1 MLRKSLFISTL
12 FAFVLSLTALPGS
25 AAISQEFDKIYS
37 LQSGGSFELQNVNGP
52 VEVQGWDRDA
62 VEVRAVKTAKHH
74 ESDLDRVTI
83 EVSAKADSVSVT
95 THYPQDEGVEVAV
108 EYLVRVPRGA
118 HVEHVGTINGT
129 VSVVGVDSIDD
140 LHTVNGNI
148 EVYDGGGNVHAHT
161 TNGNIHLELAH
172 FVGAT
177 GASAE
182 TTNGSLLVALPAD
195 AQADIETRC
204 LNGNFLS
211 EVPLTMQSTL
221 KPREMHG
228 KLGKGGAPI
237 KLRTINGGIRIVTLR
252 ATV

>member
-37 LQSGGSFELQNVNGP
+37 LQSGGTF
-52 VEVQGWDRDA
+52 
-62 VEVRAVKTAKHH
+62 
-74 ESDLDRVTI
+74 
-83 EVSAKADSVSVT
+83 
-95 THYPQDEGVEVAV
+95 
-108 EYLVRVPRGA
+108 
-118 HVEHVGTINGT
+118 NGT

-211 EVPLTMQSTL
+211 EMPLTMQSTL

-228 KLGKGGAPI
+228 KLGGGGAPI

>member
-1 MLRKSLFISTL
+1 MLRKSRFISAV
-12 FAFVLSLTALPGS
+12 FAFILSVAAFPAS
-25 AAISQEFDKIYS
+25 AAISQQFDKIYT
-37 LQSGGSFELQNVNGP
+37 LPPGGSFELQNVNGP

-62 VEVRAVKTAKHH
+62 VEVRAVKSAKHH

-83 EVSAKADSVSVT
+83 EISAHSDSVSVT
-95 THYPQDEGVEVAV
+95 TRYPQDEGVEVAV
-108 EYLVRVPRGA
+108 AYLVRVPRGA
-118 HVEHVGTINGT
+118 HIEHLGTINGT
-129 VSVVGVDSIDD
+129 ISVVGVDSVDD

-172 FVGAT
+172 FA
-177 GASAE
+177 GASGAFAE
-182 TTNGSLLVALPAD
+182 TTNGSLVVALPVD

-211 EVPLTMQSTL
+211 EVPVAMQSTL

-228 KLGKGGAPI
+228 KIGKGGAPI

>member
-25 AAISQEFDKIYS
+25 PAISQEFDKVYS
-37 LQSGGSFELQNVNGP
+37 LRSGGSFELQNVNGP
-52 VEVQGWDRDA
+52 VEVQGWDR
-62 VEVRAVKTAKHH
+62 
-74 ESDLDRVTI
+74 VTI
-83 EVSAKADSVSVT
+83 DVSAKAGSVSVT

-118 HVEHVGTINGT
+118 RVEHVGTINGT

-204 LNGNFLS
+204 LNGNFQS
-211 EVPLTMQSTL
+211 EVPLAIQSNL

-228 KLGKGGAPI
+228 KLGKGGALI